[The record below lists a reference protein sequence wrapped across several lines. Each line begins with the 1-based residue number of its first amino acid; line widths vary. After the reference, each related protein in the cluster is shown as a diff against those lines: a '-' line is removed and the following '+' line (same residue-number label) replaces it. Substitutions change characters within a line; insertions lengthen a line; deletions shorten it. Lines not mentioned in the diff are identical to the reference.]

1 MDVPRGSRRTRHAA
15 SVASSQEAQLQ
26 AQAQLE
32 LEAATHHRRSHPRR
46 QAVQVQVTP
55 DAALAVAAG
64 AHQTPESSN
73 NGNQSNQ
80 SNQSNHSNHSN
91 HGRRR
96 EMEPPPNPF
105 RLHRCEVAHSRSFF
119 NHVSYTAC
127 PPALGRSASGKPAFL
142 SSFTSLQ
149 QTKWKQ
155 SPPPTAAFHL
165 LYWRHSQS
173 QRVGP
178 QTVSL
183 SR

>member
-1 MDVPRGSRRTRHAA
+1 MYHDGLTMDVPRGSRRTRHAA
-15 SVASSQEAQLQ
+15 STASSQEAQLQ

-73 NGNQSNQ
+73 NGNT
-80 SNQSNHSNHSN
+80 SN

-105 RLHRCEVAHSRSFF
+105 RLHRCELLYFGSFWCILVYFYNASPHFLYFCPLMHPSFEAFEVRWGAKCFDVQESRS
-119 NHVSYTAC
+119 C
-127 PPALGRSASGKPAFL
+127 
-142 SSFTSLQ
+142 
-149 QTKWKQ
+149 WI
-155 SPPPTAAFHL
+155 
-165 LYWRHSQS
+165 
-173 QRVGP
+173 
-178 QTVSL
+178 
-183 SR
+183 